1 MPSWEEVRVW
11 RKAQREI
18 LIGRRQA
25 ATRDE
30 REHWSAAIT
39 IELQRAMPLTGQSRM
54 IGFYWPFKGEYDPRP
69 LMRSLYKEG
78 ARLALPIVVERARP
92 LIFREWWPGIR
103 MTPGIWNIPV
113 PAEGETVL
121 PEALIVP
128 LVGYDGRG
136 YRLGYGGGYYD
147 RTLAAMAETP
157 LAIGVGFELSR
168 LETIHPQS
176 HDIPMDLI
184 VTERR
189 VNRTGNIMPQGT
201 IGSSMSEPTYPP
213 EHAEGASRR

>member
-18 LIGRRQA
+18 LIERRKA
-25 ATRDE
+25 ATHDKRK
-30 REHWSAAIT
+30 RWSAAIA
-39 IELQRAMPLTGQSRM
+39 IQLQRAMPLAGQLRT
-54 IGFYWPFKGEYDPRP
+54 IGFYWPFKGEYDPRL
-69 LMRSLYKEG
+69 LMRSLCGKG
-78 ARLALPIVVERARP
+78 VRLALPIVVERARP

-103 MTPGIWNIPV
+103 MAPGIWNIPV
-113 PAEGETVL
+113 PAEGEVVL
-121 PEALIVP
+121 PDALIAP
-128 LVGYDGRG
+128 LVGYDGCG

-147 RTLAAMAETP
+147 RTLAATAKKP

-168 LETIHPQS
+168 LETIHPQP

-189 VNRTGNIMPQGT
+189 TNQIGNIMPKGT
-201 IGSSMSEPTYPP
+201 SGGSLSEPACPA
-213 EHAEGASRR
+213 EHPEGASRR